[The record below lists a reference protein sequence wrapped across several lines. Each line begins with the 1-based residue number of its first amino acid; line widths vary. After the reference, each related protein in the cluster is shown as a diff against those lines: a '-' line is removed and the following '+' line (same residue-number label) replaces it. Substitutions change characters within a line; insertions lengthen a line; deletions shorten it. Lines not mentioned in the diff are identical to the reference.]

1 MNIDTLLPMTYENVV
16 KQVVDNINS
25 FTPDCLTQKNELLA
39 LVKNPDNKE
48 AVMYAYKSVGIPPAN
63 RPTKKR
69 WPRKDIVYCD
79 NYAPLQF
86 LYALKYRTKYPD
98 IVNDKQSCGTLES
111 LLMSLEVEK
120 VNVDKDRLTD
130 KLVADIKMPIVQD
143 LNSKYLSQYSQ
154 LDCKNYQEDVES
166 QQFQEQLSKQEEK
179 SKKPT
184 TTTYF
189 IYGISG
195 VIVLLSLGMLLRK
208 KG

>member
-1 MNIDTLLPMTYENVV
+1 MNINELAPMSYENVV

-25 FTPDCLTQKNELLA
+25 FSPDCLQQKNELLA
-39 LVKNPDNKE
+39 LVKNPANAK
-48 AVMYAYKSVGIPPAN
+48 AVMYAYRSVGIPPAN
-63 RPTKKR
+63 QPTKKR

-98 IVNDKQSCGTLES
+98 IANDQKSCGTLES

-130 KLVADIKMPIVQD
+130 KLVADIKMPIVQE
-143 LNSKYLSQYSQ
+143 LNSKYLSQFSQ

-166 QQFQEQLSKQEEK
+166 AEFEQKITEREEK
-179 SKKPT
+179 ANKPT
-184 TTTYF
+184 STTYF

-195 VIVLLSLGMLLRK
+195 AIILISAIVLFRK
-208 KG
+208 K

>member
-1 MNIDTLLPMTYENVV
+1 MNINELAPMSYENVV

-25 FTPDCLTQKNELLA
+25 FSPDCLQQKNELLA
-39 LVKNPDNKE
+39 LVKNPANAK
-48 AVMYAYKSVGIPPAN
+48 AVMYAYRSVGIPPAN

-98 IVNDKQSCGTLES
+98 IANDQKSCGTLES

-130 KLVADIKMPIVQD
+130 KLVADIKMPIVQE
-143 LNSKYLSQYSQ
+143 LNSKYLSQFSQ

-166 QQFQEQLSKQEEK
+166 AEFEQKITEREEK
-179 SKKPT
+179 ANKPT
-184 TTTYF
+184 STTYF

-195 VIVLLSLGMLLRK
+195 AIILISAIVLFRK
-208 KG
+208 K

>member
-1 MNIDTLLPMTYENVV
+1 MNINELAPMSYENVV

-25 FTPDCLTQKNELLA
+25 FSPDCLQQKNELLA
-39 LVKNPDNKE
+39 LVKNPANAQ
-48 AVMYAYKSVGIPPAN
+48 AVMYAYRSVGIPPAN
-63 RPTKKR
+63 RPKKKR
-69 WPRKDIVYCD
+69 FPRKDIVYCD

-98 IVNDKQSCGTLES
+98 IANDQKSCGTLES

-130 KLVADIKMPIVQD
+130 KLVADIKMPIVQE
-143 LNSKYLSQYSQ
+143 LNSKYLSQFSQ

-166 QQFQEQLSKQEEK
+166 AEFEQKITEREQK
-179 SKKPT
+179 ANKPT
-184 TTTYF
+184 STTYF

-195 VIVLLSLGMLLRK
+195 AIILISAIILFRK
-208 KG
+208 K

>member
-1 MNIDTLLPMTYENVV
+1 MNINELSPMSYQNVV

-25 FTPDCLTQKNELLA
+25 FSPDCLQQKNELIA
-39 LVKNPDNKE
+39 LVKNPANAN
-48 AVMYAYKSVGIPPAN
+48 AVMYAYKSIGIPPAN
-63 RPTKKR
+63 RPKKKR
-69 WPRKDIVYCD
+69 WPKKDIVYCD

-98 IVNDKQSCGTLES
+98 IANDQKSCGTLES

-130 KLVADIKMPIVQD
+130 KLVADIKMPIVQE
-143 LNSKYLSQYSQ
+143 LNSKYLSQFSQ
-154 LDCKNYQEDVES
+154 LDCKNYKEDVES
-166 QQFQEQLSKQEEK
+166 KEFEEKITQREEK
-179 SKKPT
+179 SNKPT

-195 VIVLLSLGMLLRK
+195 AIVLITLTILLRK
-208 KG
+208 K

>member
-1 MNIDTLLPMTYENVV
+1 MNINALAPMSYQNVV
-16 KQVVDNINS
+16 QQVVDNINS
-25 FTPDCLTQKNELLA
+25 FSPDCLQQKNELIA
-39 LVKNPDNKE
+39 LVKNPANAS

-63 RPTKKR
+63 RPKKKR

-79 NYAPLQF
+79 NYVPLQF
-86 LYALKYRTKYPD
+86 LYALKYRAKYPD
-98 IVNDKQSCGTLES
+98 IANDQKSCGTLES

-130 KLVADIKMPIVQD
+130 KLVADIKMPIVQE
-143 LNSKYLSQYSQ
+143 LNSKYLSQFSQ

-166 QQFQEQLSKQEEK
+166 KEFEQKITEREEK
-179 SKKPT
+179 ANKPT

-195 VIVLLSLGMLLRK
+195 AIVLITLTLLLRK
-208 KG
+208 K

>member
-1 MNIDTLLPMTYENVV
+1 MNINELSPMTYPNVV

-25 FTPDCLTQKNELLA
+25 FTPDCLQQKNELLA
-39 LVKNPDNKE
+39 LVKNPANAS
-48 AVMYAYKSVGIPPAN
+48 AVMYAYKSIGIPPAN
-63 RPTKKR
+63 RPKKKR
-69 WPRKDIVYCD
+69 FPRKDIVYCD

-98 IVNDKQSCGTLES
+98 IANDQKSCGTLES

-130 KLVADIKMPIVQD
+130 KLVADIKMPIVQE
-143 LNSKYLSQYSQ
+143 LNSKYLSQFSQ

-166 QQFQEQLSKQEEK
+166 AEFEQKITEREEK
-179 SKKPT
+179 ANKPT
-184 TTTYF
+184 STTYF

-195 VIVLLSLGMLLRK
+195 AIILISAIILFRK
-208 KG
+208 K

>member
-1 MNIDTLLPMTYENVV
+1 MNINELSPMTYPNVV

-25 FTPDCLTQKNELLA
+25 FTPDCLQQKNELLA
-39 LVKNPDNKE
+39 LVKNPANAS
-48 AVMYAYKSVGIPPAN
+48 AVMYAYKSIGIPPAN
-63 RPTKKR
+63 RPKKKR
-69 WPRKDIVYCD
+69 FPRKDIVYCD

-86 LYALKYRTKYPD
+86 LYALKYRMKYPD
-98 IVNDKQSCGTLES
+98 ITNDQKSCGTLES

-130 KLVADIKMPIVQD
+130 KLIADIKMPIVQE

-166 QQFQEQLSKQEEK
+166 KEFEEK
-179 SKKPT
+179 ITEREEKANKPT
-184 TTTYF
+184 STTYF

-195 VIVLLSLGMLLRK
+195 AIILISAIILFRK
-208 KG
+208 K